1 MLNKF
6 KKALYI
12 VLPIIFWLIVW
23 EIAALLVN
31 RSYFL
36 PTVEKTFSALFNILS
51 SITFYKV
58 VLFTILRVIAGLT
71 IGILFAI
78 LFAALACK
86 FKAARAIIS
95 PMISV
100 MKSTPVATLIILL
113 WLFVSGNDLPI
124 LISVLMV
131 MPIVWQNLV
140 DGYETIDKNL
150 VEVCAV
156 FEFSFLKRLKYLIF
170 PSLLKYFIPSLI
182 TAVGLAW
189 KSEIAAEIIAYTKN
203 SIGQYINDANYMY
216 DSASVFAWTL
226 VIIVLSISLE
236 FLTKRL
242 LRRFKV

>member
-6 KKALYI
+6 KKALYF

-23 EIAALLVN
+23 EIAALLVD

-58 VLFTILRVIAGLT
+58 VLFTILRVLAGLT
-71 IGILFAI
+71 VGILLAI

-86 FKAARAIIS
+86 FKTARAIIS

-131 MPIVWQNLV
+131 MPIIWQNLV

-236 FLTKRL
+236 FMTKRL